1 MGSREKFETL
11 ENNGLEISVNTK
23 MIKKVQITESLGLTI
38 HEHLTWKNNINNII
52 KKICSG
58 ISALKRSRP
67 YIERNSCCEIIQ
79 LGPGRYHLLLANLGR
94 HWF

>member
-58 ISALKRSRP
+58 ISALKRSRDLTSRETVVVKSYSWGLVGITYCSP
-67 YIERNSCCEIIQ
+67 I
-79 LGPGRYHLLLANLGR
+79 
-94 HWF
+94 